1 MIRRLSMTECLN
13 QTNLI
18 ILWSQFVQ
26 ALLNN
31 VVTVKILD
39 ENNHVKAQRNDDG
52 VNLSIVSM
60 VRLLF
65 IC

>member
-1 MIRRLSMTECLN
+1 MIRCLSMTECLN